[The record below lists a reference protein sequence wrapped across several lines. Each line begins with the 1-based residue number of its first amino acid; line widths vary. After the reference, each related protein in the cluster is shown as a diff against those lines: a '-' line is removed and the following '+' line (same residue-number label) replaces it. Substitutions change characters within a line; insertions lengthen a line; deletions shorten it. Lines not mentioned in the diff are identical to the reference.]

1 MHIKN
6 NLLACG
12 LMVAAIILVSSQA
25 LATCTPSKWG
35 VDDEIGSANT
45 ITPERVLAATKL
57 VKQGKT
63 QHLGIVVD
71 SEVPAFGPRG
81 LSVTILQ
88 PGFQW
93 GNRPFPN
100 GMIFNDDMFTGWLG
114 IGSQIDSLGHIGHLH
129 DGDATYYNCND
140 GAEISKT
147 TGMTKLGIEKIPP
160 FVARGIVLD
169 MAGLKGVDHL
179 NAGDVFTVEDVEKA
193 AAKQGVQIGEGDV
206 VLFHT
211 GWTDNVLPKDPETWV
226 SGEPGIAE
234 EVATYLAEKNV
245 LAVGADTW
253 GLDPIPPHKDGRP
266 FQGHITLIKENGI
279 YILEVMNTGALIK
292 DGVNEFLFVL
302 GPSRLRGAVQAIID
316 PIAMY

>member
-1 MHIKN
+1 MHKKN
-6 NLLACG
+6 QLLRFG
-12 LMVAAIILVSSQA
+12 LAMAVVGVVSSQA
-25 LATCTPSKWG
+25 FAACVPSKWG
-35 VDDEIGSANT
+35 ADDEIGSANT

-71 SEVPAFGPRG
+71 SEVPAFAPRS

-88 PGFQW
+88 PGQQW
-93 GNRPFPN
+93 GSRPFPN
-100 GMIFNDDMFTGWLG
+100 GMIYNDDIFTGWLG
-114 IGSQIDSLGHIGHLH
+114 IGSQIDGLAHIGHH
-129 DGDATYYNCND
+129 HEGTDQFYNCLD

-147 TGMTKLGIEKIPP
+147 TGMSKLGIEKIPP
-160 FVARGIVLD
+160 LVARGVVLN
-169 MAGLKGVDHL
+169 MAGLKGVEHL
-179 NAGDVFTVEDVEKA
+179 KAGDVFTVEDVEKA
-193 AAKQGVQIGEGDV
+193 AAQQGVQIGEGDV

-211 GWTDNVLPKDPETWV
+211 GWTDHVLPNDPKTWV

-253 GLDPIPPHKDGRP
+253 GLDPIPPHKPGRP
-266 FQGHITLIKENGI
+266 FQGHITLIKDNGI
-279 YILEVMNTGALIK
+279 YILEVMNTGALVK
-292 DGVNEFLFVL
+292 DGVSEFLFVL